1 MWMHFSIRDVSN
13 FALALAFLPACGG
26 AYAKSM
32 DAAAPAPPMAPESAP
47 TVEAGDMGMERV
59 AVAQAQSATVAG
71 GAAPGEGAPAPD
83 AAPVAPVAPVPTTPD
98 SPPLSDQ
105 QVLEQAKKMVDIEAH
120 LSIEV
125 KDVRSAV
132 GKVHALAKKSGAVVT
147 NDTLSMSGDVARA
160 EIALRVPAAGAGGF
174 LDSLEEVGWV
184 QSRQVTEKDVGKQF
198 YDATIR
204 LSNLEV
210 ARKRY
215 EEILARAANVDE
227 VLRVEAEL
235 NRVRGEIEQ
244 LKGELRFLK
253 DRAARATIYVT
264 RVSADQAATVTRPSA
279 KFYPGV
285 RLSYLLDFRGDDGD
299 AGYVGGGFSAGLGPH
314 VAFEVLGFRALDS
327 DTSGLDG
334 LFLTVSGRVYSE
346 YLGNG
351 TRETFNPYFGLRG
364 GYAHFVGED
373 EILLGGGI
381 GLEIF
386 KTETFLIDSELR
398 AYGLFGSDQG
408 GHLGLEPSVGV
419 SFAF

>member
-1 MWMHFSIRDVSN
+1 MHLSRDVLN
-13 FALALAFLPACGG
+13 VALVLVFLPACGG

-32 DAAAPAPPMAPESAP
+32 DAAAAPPTAAQSAPAPEGA
-47 TVEAGDMGMERV
+47 DMTFDRV
-59 AVAQAQSATVAG
+59 AVAQAESATTATA
-71 GAAPGEGAPAPD
+71 AAPGEGAPTPKAAPD
-83 AAPVAPVAPVPTTPD
+83 APAPAPPTPD
-98 SPPLSDQ
+98 PGSATPSDQ

-125 KDVRSAV
+125 KDVRNGAE
-132 GKVHALAKKSGAVVT
+132 KVRALARKSGAVVT

-160 EIALRVPAAGAGGF
+160 EIALRVPSAGAGGF
-174 LDSLEEVGWV
+174 LDSLEQVGWV

-210 ARKRY
+210 ARRRY

-253 DRAARATIYVT
+253 DRAARATIYLT
-264 RVSADQAATVTRPSA
+264 LVSADQAVTVTRPSA

-285 RLSYLLDFRGDDGD
+285 RLSYLHDFRGGDGD
-299 AGYVGGGFSAGLGPH
+299 ASYLGAGFSAGLGPQ
-314 VAFEVLGFRALDS
+314 VALEVLGFRALDS

-334 LFLTVSGRVYSE
+334 LFLTLSGRVYSE

-364 GYAHFVGED
+364 GYAHFVGKD
-373 EILLGGGI
+373 EILLGGGL

-386 KTETFLIDSELR
+386 KTETFLVDSELR
-398 AYGLFGSDQG
+398 AYGLFGSDRG

-419 SFAF
+419 NFAF

>member
-1 MWMHFSIRDVSN
+1 
-13 FALALAFLPACGG
+13 
-26 AYAKSM
+26 
-32 DAAAPAPPMAPESAP
+32 
-47 TVEAGDMGMERV
+47 
-59 AVAQAQSATVAG
+59 
-71 GAAPGEGAPAPD
+71 
-83 AAPVAPVAPVPTTPD
+83 
-98 SPPLSDQ
+98 LSDQ
-105 QVLEQAKKMVDIEAH
+105 QVIEQAKKMVDIEAH

-132 GKVHALAKKSGAVVT
+132 GKVHALARKSGAVVT
-147 NDTLSMSGDVARA
+147 NDTLSMSGDTARA
-160 EIALRVPAAGAGGF
+160 DIALRVPSVGAGAF
-174 LDSLEEVGWV
+174 LDALEQVGWV

-253 DRAARATIYVT
+253 DRAARATIYLT
-264 RVSADQAATVTRPSA
+264 LVSADQATMVTRPSA

-285 RLSYLLDFRGDDGD
+285 RLSYLHDFRGDDGD
-299 AGYVGGGFSAGLGPH
+299 AGYVGAGFSAGFGPQI
-314 VAFEVLGFRALDS
+314 ALEVLGFRALDS
-327 DTSGLDG
+327 DTDGLDG
-334 LFLTVSGRVYSE
+334 LFLTLSGRVYSE

-351 TRETFNPYFGLRG
+351 TREFLNPYFAVRG
-364 GYAHFVGED
+364 GYARFVGKD
-373 EILLGGGI
+373 EALLGGGL

-386 KTETFLIDSELR
+386 KTETFLVDSELR
-398 AYGLFGSDQG
+398 VYGLFGSDRG

-419 SFAF
+419 NFAF